1 VSDAAPR
8 RVRALR
14 SVLDKATDTLA
25 PVLELSRP
33 YVSGV
38 ANLPGDGRFLLVG
51 NHTRGGNEVAMIP
64 YFVRE
69 ALGVRVRP
77 LADRQFARMRGL
89 QADLVAAYGA
99 VVGTP
104 EAARTLMQDGET
116 ILVFPGG
123 AREVGKFKGEEYQLR
138 WENRTG
144 FARLAAEHGY
154 PIVTAALVGGDEVYT
169 SLLSRDSA
177 LGRASGWAS
186 RQLTGRTDT
195 AMPPMRG
202 IGPTLI
208 PRPRRMYL
216 SFGPPIDTTAP
227 ADVTPDAWAAV
238 VKRRVEDE
246 LGRTMSELR
255 GIQAADP
262 YRHLNPLAWRT
273 AVTS

>member
-1 VSDAAPR
+1 
-8 RVRALR
+8 
-14 SVLDKATDTLA
+14 
-25 PVLELSRP
+25 
-33 YVSGV
+33 
-38 ANLPGDGRFLLVG
+38 
-51 NHTRGGNEVAMIP
+51 
-64 YFVRE
+64 
-69 ALGVRVRP
+69 
-77 LADRQFARMRGL
+77 
-89 QADLVAAYGA
+89 
-99 VVGTP
+99 
-104 EAARTLMQDGET
+104 
-116 ILVFPGG
+116 
-123 AREVGKFKGEEYQLR
+123 
-138 WENRTG
+138 
-144 FARLAAEHGY
+144 
-154 PIVTAALVGGDEVYT
+154 VYT

-227 ADVTPDAWAAV
+227 ADVTPDAWAAD